1 MFLYCVRHGESTY
14 NVEGRL
20 QGQSDLP
27 RLSPLGIRQSE
38 AVAAALANMP
48 IDAIYASPLRRAMET
63 AEVIAGALRLEIRI
77 EPRLKEIDI
86 GIFQDKLRSELEVLY
101 PNDLGRWLSGD
112 PDFAIPGGESR
123 RQLARRGREALETI
137 ARAGHQ
143 HAVVVGHG
151 GVLVAAVKALLGI
164 PLQEPPL
171 ALENGSITTL
181 VFDDQGRV
189 ELITLDQVDHLEGV
203 GHGGVGDLAV

>member
-27 RLSPLGIRQSE
+27 RLSPLGVRQSE

-63 AEVIAGALRLEIRI
+63 AQVIASVLRLEIRP
-77 EPRLKEIDI
+77 EQRLKEINV
-86 GIFQDKLRSELEVLY
+86 GIFEDKLRSELEVCC
-101 PNDLGRWLSGD
+101 PNDLGQWLSGD

-123 RQLARRGREALETI
+123 RQLARRGREALDSI
-137 ARAGHQ
+137 ARAGHK
-143 HAVVVGHG
+143 HAVVVAHG
-151 GVLVAAVKALLGI
+151 GVLVAGVKALLGI
-164 PLQEPPL
+164 PFQEPPL

-181 VFDDQGRV
+181 FVDPDGRADLV
-189 ELITLDQVDHLEGV
+189 AVDQVDHLGAI
-203 GHGGVGDLAV
+203 GHGGIGD